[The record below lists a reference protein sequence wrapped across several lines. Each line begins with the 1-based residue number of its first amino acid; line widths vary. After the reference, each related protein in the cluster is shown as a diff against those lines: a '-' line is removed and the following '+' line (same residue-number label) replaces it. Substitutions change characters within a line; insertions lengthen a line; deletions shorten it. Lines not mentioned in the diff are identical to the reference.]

1 MRKGLLLID
10 RGSREKE
17 VQDELRYI
25 CEKAKIKGDY
35 LFSDYCFLE
44 VIPPYIED
52 GMTKCF
58 GQEIEALT
66 IVPYFLYPG
75 RKVKAAVNT
84 AIGFQCKSKIKI
96 TISKPMSFHK
106 IMVKIVDERIESTMT
121 KNNITLSKKEID
133 ILLIGHG
140 SKDPE
145 ARTSLKYIVNEL
157 KCQYRNIGYCF
168 LEIEQPNILQGIE
181 EAAKKSPQILIVV
194 PYFLHKGAHVKRD
207 IYEDLTPAIERSKIK
222 NIFITEHLGTDDKLV
237 DLVIERAKEA
247 ENDY

>member
-1 MRKGLLLID
+1 MKKGLLLID

-25 CEKAKIKGDY
+25 CEKAKARGGY

-44 VIPPYIED
+44 VVPPYIEE
-52 GMTKCF
+52 GMRKCF
-58 GQEIEALT
+58 GQDIEALT

-75 RKVKAAVNT
+75 RKVKAAVN
-84 AIGFQCKSKIKI
+84 AVVELKPKSKIRVA
-96 TISKPMSFHK
+96 ISKPMSFHK
-106 IMVKIVDERIESTMT
+106 LMTKIVDERIESTLA
-121 KNNITLSKKEID
+121 KNNIAFSKKVVD

-145 ARTSLKYIVNEL
+145 ARTSLRYVVDKL
-157 KCQYRNIGYCF
+157 KHQYRNISYCF
-168 LEIEQPNILQGIE
+168 LEIEQPNISQGIE
-181 EAAKKSPQILIVV
+181 ESAKNSPTVLIVV

-207 IYEDLTPAIERSKIK
+207 IYEDLNPAIERSNIK
-222 NIFITEHLGTDDKLV
+222 NIFITEHLGMDDKLV
-237 DLVIERAKEA
+237 DLVLERAKEA

>member
-1 MRKGLLLID
+1 MKKGLLLID

-25 CEKAKIKGDY
+25 CEKAKTRGDY

-52 GMTKCF
+52 GMKKSF
-58 GQEIEALT
+58 RQDIEALT

-84 AIGFQCKSKIKI
+84 VVELRPKSKIKVA
-96 TISKPMSFHK
+96 ISKPMSFHK
-106 IMVKIVDERIESTMT
+106 LMIEIVDERIESTLA
-121 KNNITLSKKEID
+121 KNNILLPKKKVD
-133 ILLIGHG
+133 VLLIGHG

-145 ARTSLKYIVNEL
+145 ARTSLKYVVDEL
-157 KCQYRNIGYCF
+157 KHQYRNISYCF
-168 LEIEQPNILQGIE
+168 LEIEQPNISQGIE
-181 EAAKKSPQILIVV
+181 ESAKNSPMILIVV

-207 IYEDLTPAIERSKIK
+207 IYEDLNPAIERSNIK
-222 NIFITEHLGTDDKLV
+222 DIFITEHLGMDDKLV
-237 DLVIERAKEA
+237 DLVLERAKEA